1 MTLDL
6 AIIYQ
11 TTKAKKKKKEEEEYT
26 HKDEVDF
33 IKTTSLCV

>member
-11 TTKAKKKKKEEEEYT
+11 TTKAKKKKEEEEYT
-26 HKDEVDF
+26 NKDEVDF